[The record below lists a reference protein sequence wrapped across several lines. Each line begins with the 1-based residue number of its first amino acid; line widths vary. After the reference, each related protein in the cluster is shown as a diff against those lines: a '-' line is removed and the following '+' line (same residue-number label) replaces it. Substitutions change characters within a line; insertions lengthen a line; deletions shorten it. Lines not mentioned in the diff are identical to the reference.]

1 MSAIMDQYMFG
12 EGANQMPVDDVFAFV
27 NNTFG
32 FARATKDCSYLH
44 HDESWIHYAG
54 VVYT

>member
-1 MSAIMDQYMFG
+1 MDQYMFG

-44 HDESWIHYAG
+44 HDESWIHSAG